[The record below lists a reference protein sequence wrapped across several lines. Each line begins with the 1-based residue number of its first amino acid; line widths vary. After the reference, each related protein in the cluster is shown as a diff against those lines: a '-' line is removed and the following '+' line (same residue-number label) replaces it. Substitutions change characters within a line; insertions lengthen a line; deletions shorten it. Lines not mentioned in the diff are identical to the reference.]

1 MAQIIL
7 IEPDETLRELL
18 TLNLT
23 TYVGAEVIPKDSFA
37 EALTLLQII
46 PNIDLVIS
54 RKLDAAGNNS
64 SEICNFIRDNERETG
79 LILSGP
85 EALNKLDLGVA
96 LEVPDPLDWEQT
108 IQLAAKTLGVNQE
121 LLEKKVRP
129 DYVPVRI
136 KVFRHLSATPCDIF
150 IRIKRGPG
158 DYQFVKR
165 LHSGDTFSEQ
175 VIQKYID
182 QGLANFYIP
191 KDYLANFT
199 NFVSDRF
206 VERLERITWSEDE
219 DFEVVGESFNQTLE
233 SAKEV
238 GFSSATIQ
246 LAEAVMNSMLDSV
259 QTSSDMGPLLQKV
272 LNSPTGLT
280 YQHGHM
286 SAIVAIEILKACE
299 LGSQHNLEKVSY
311 AALFKDVMLSDR
323 EEWIL
328 IDSFEELE
336 NRHLPETDWDRVFG
350 HALDSAALIQNAR
363 DIPLGVEEL
372 IRHHHG
378 TSNGKGFSLG
388 QIDNLPEISVVF
400 ILAVDFVNQLYLYQ
414 QRKDPDAKPVI
425 GTLKD
430 RFAHSKKA
438 ARFLGELNK
447 RLKKKS
453 A

>member
-37 EALTLLQII
+37 EALMLLQII

-54 RKLDAAGNNS
+54 RKIDTQGATS
-64 SEICNFIRDNERETG
+64 KEICDFIREHERETS
-79 LILSGP
+79 LIISGS
-85 EALNKLDLGVA
+85 EAVDKLDLGIA
-96 LEVPDPLDWEQT
+96 LEVHDPFDWDQT
-108 IQLAAKTLGVNQE
+108 IQLAAKTLGVTQD

-129 DYVPVRI
+129 DYVPIRI
-136 KVFRHLSATPCDIF
+136 KVFRHLTATPCDVF

-158 DYQFVKR
+158 DYQYVKR
-165 LHSGDTFSEQ
+165 LHSGDVFAEQ
-175 VIQKYID
+175 MINKYID
-182 QGLANFYIP
+182 QGLSNFYIP

-206 VERLERITWSEDE
+206 VERLEAITWQSDE
-219 DFEVVGESFNQTLE
+219 DFEVVGESFDQTLE
-233 SAKEV
+233 SAREV

-259 QTSSDMGPLLQKV
+259 QTSSEMGPLLQKV
-272 LNSPTGLT
+272 LNSPTGLI

-286 SAIVAIEILKACE
+286 SAIVAIEILKASG

-311 AALFKDVMLSDR
+311 AALFKDVMLSDH
-323 EEWIL
+323 EEWLL

-336 NRHLPETDWDRVFG
+336 NRHLPESDWDRVFG

-363 DIPLGVEEL
+363 DIPIGVEEL

-414 QRKDPDAKPVI
+414 QRKDPNAKPVI
-425 GTLKD
+425 GTLKE

-438 ARFLGELNK
+438 ARFLSELNK
-447 RLKKKS
+447 RLKKKG

>member
-7 IEPDETLRELL
+7 IEPDETLKELL

-23 TYVGAEVIPKDSFA
+23 TFVGAEVIPKESFA

-46 PNIDLVIS
+46 PNIDLVIA
-54 RKLDAAGNNS
+54 RKVDSSGRNS
-64 SEICNFIRDNERETG
+64 SELCNFIREQERETG
-79 LILSGP
+79 LIISGP
-85 EALNKLDLGVA
+85 EAVDKLDLGIA
-96 LEVPDPLDWEQT
+96 LEVADPFNWEET
-108 IQLAAKTLGVNQE
+108 IQLAAKSLGVTQD

-129 DYVPVRI
+129 DYVPIRI
-136 KVFRHLSATPCDIF
+136 KVFRYLNSTPCDVF

-158 DYQFVKR
+158 DYQYVKR
-165 LHSGDTFSEQ
+165 LHSGDSFSDQ
-175 VIQKYID
+175 LINKYIE

-191 KDYLANFT
+191 KDYLSNFT

-206 VERLERITWSEDE
+206 VERLENITWQGEG
-219 DFEVVGESFNQTLE
+219 DFEVVGESFDQALQ
-233 SAKEV
+233 SAREV

-259 QTSSDMGPLLQKV
+259 QVSSEMGPLLQRV

-286 SAIVAIEILKACE
+286 SAIVAIEILKATG

-323 EEWIL
+323 EEWLL

-350 HALDSAALIQNAR
+350 HALDAAVLIQNAR
-363 DIPLGVEEL
+363 DIPIGVEEL

-414 QRKDPDAKPVI
+414 QRKNPDAKPVI

-438 ARFLGELNK
+438 ARFLNELNK